1 MWATKLLQKM
11 PTIQVILIS
20 IGWVKDTVFGLINEP
35 TTENSLCKL
44 KTLAAIL
51 EIKPSHVK
59 L

>member
-20 IGWVKDTVFGLINEP
+20 IGWVEDTVFGLINEP
-35 TTENSLCKL
+35 TTENRLCKL